1 MRIYKHNTCWVTC
14 LVLRCVELWRRVS
27 CAHSLP
33 RVSEASDASNI
44 GTQFIFTN
52 RRIFFF
58 QTSGFF
64 FTSNRITH
72 VFTICWEN
80 SHRKKNHDPSDC
92 SYLRIHA
99 TAPLH
104 FIQYDQRKLHL
115 SVLIRSYYIQKCST
129 ARETIFPPKIF
140 PKTTKHVH
148 SQTKLV
154 DWSACL
160 RTVASL
166 LKIGSESCW
175 VV

>member
-1 MRIYKHNTCWVTC
+1 MTSGILCPFAATC
-14 LVLRCVELWRRVS
+14 LGSFWRFK
-27 CAHSLP
+27 HWDTIYFYEQEDFFFP
-33 RVSEASDASNI
+33 NK
-44 GTQFIFTN
+44 
-52 RRIFFF
+52 RIFFYL
-58 QTSGFF
+58 
-64 FTSNRITH
+64 SNRITH

-80 SHRKKNHDPSDC
+80 SHRKKKHDPSDC